1 MTNNIATIEW
11 VMSMKK
17 NIEIMIVCIAIGF
30 LMGQFMFHQY
40 KKEEK
45 PSTIPTMQTTETLY
59 FLQQG
64 VYSNLDSM
72 KQNLTDFEY
81 YTYTEKDG
89 KYYVYV
95 AIIKSK
101 ENMEKLKGFFNQKGY
116 DIYVKEIN
124 VTSNAFLEV
133 LSQYEQLLS
142 GTNDEKT
149 IQAACTQILAK
160 YEELVVN
167 D

>member
-1 MTNNIATIEW
+1 MC
-11 VMSMKK
+11 MKK
-17 NIEIMIVCIAIGF
+17 NIETVVVCIAVGF

-40 KKEEK
+40 KKDER
-45 PSTIPTMQTTETLY
+45 PSSNSNIPVMQTTETLY

-81 YTYTEKDG
+81 YIYTEKDG

-95 AIIKSK
+95 AIIKSEK
-101 ENMEKLKGFFNQKGY
+101 NMEKLKGFFNQKGY
-116 DIYVKEIN
+116 DIYVKEIS
-124 VTSNAFLEV
+124 VTSTAFIEV
-133 LSQYEQLLS
+133 LNQYEQLLN

-149 IQAACTQILAK
+149 IQAACAQILAK

>member
-1 MTNNIATIEW
+1 
-11 VMSMKK
+11 MKK
-17 NIEIMIVCIAIGF
+17 NIEMIVVCIAVGF
-30 LMGQFMFHQY
+30 LMGQFMFNQY
-40 KKEEK
+40 HKEEK
-45 PSTIPTMQTTETLY
+45 TSIVPVVQTEEKLY

-95 AIIKSK
+95 AIIKSE
-101 ENMEKLKGFFNQKGY
+101 ENLEKLKGYFKQKGY
-116 DIYVKEIN
+116 DIYVKEFS
-124 VTSNAFLEV
+124 VTSAAFIEV
-133 LSQYEQLLS
+133 LNQYEQLLK
-142 GTNDEKT
+142 GTSDEKT

-160 YEELVVN
+160 YEELVIN

>member
-1 MTNNIATIEW
+1 MYFATIKL
-11 VMSMKK
+11 VMYMKK
-17 NIEIMIVCIAIGF
+17 NIETIIVCIAVGF
-30 LMGQFMFHQY
+30 LMGQFMFNQY
-40 KKEEK
+40 HKEEK
-45 PSTIPTMQTTETLY
+45 PSTIPTIQLEEKLY

-64 VYSNLDSM
+64 VYSNLDTL

-101 ENMEKLKGFFNQKGY
+101 ENMEKLKGYFNQKGY
-116 DIYVKEIN
+116 DIYVKEIS
-124 VTSNAFLEV
+124 VTSTAFLEV
-133 LSQYEQLLS
+133 LDQYEQLLN
-142 GTNDEKT
+142 GTEDAKT
-149 IQAACTQILAK
+149 IEAACSQILAK

-167 D
+167 DKN

>member
-1 MTNNIATIEW
+1 
-11 VMSMKK
+11 MKK
-17 NIEIMIVCIAIGF
+17 NIEIIVVCIAVGF

-40 KKEEK
+40 HQDESTAPTVATKE
-45 PSTIPTMQTTETLY
+45 TETTLY

-64 VYSNLDSM
+64 VYSSIESIE
-72 KQNLTDFEY
+72 KNLTDFEY
-81 YTYTEKDG
+81 YTYTEQDG

-95 AIIKSK
+95 AIIQSE
-101 ENMEKLKGFFNQKGY
+101 ENLEKLKGFFKDMGY
-116 DIYVKEIN
+116 DIYVKQYT
-124 VTSNAFLEV
+124 VSSTAFLEV
-133 LSQYEQLLS
+133 LNQYEQLLK
-142 GTNDEKT
+142 GTNDAKT

>member
-1 MTNNIATIEW
+1 MKKNIATI
-11 VMSMKK
+11 VA
-17 NIEIMIVCIAIGF
+17 CIAIGF
-30 LMGQFMFHQY
+30 LLGEFMFKQY
-40 KKEEK
+40 NKEEQTA
-45 PSTIPTMQTTETLY
+45 PMMQETEQMLY

-95 AIIKSK
+95 AIIKSQK
-101 ENMEKLKGFFNQKGY
+101 NMEKLKGFFEKLGY
-116 DIYVKEIN
+116 DIYVKQIS
-124 VTSNAFLEV
+124 VKSSAFLEV
-133 LSQYEQLLS
+133 LNQYEQLLD
-142 GTNDEKT
+142 GTDDEKT
-149 IQAACTQILAK
+149 IKAACSQILAK

-167 D
+167 DQN

>member
-1 MTNNIATIEW
+1 MY
-11 VMSMKK
+11 MKK
-17 NIEIMIVCIAIGF
+17 NLETIIVCIAVGF
-30 LMGQFMFHQY
+30 LLGQFMFNQY
-40 KKEEK
+40 HKEEK
-45 PSTIPTMQTTETLY
+45 TPTTIPVIQQEEKLY

-64 VYSNLDSM
+64 VYSSIENM
-72 KQNLTDFEY
+72 KQNLTDLEY

-95 AIIKSK
+95 AIIKSQ
-101 ENMEKLKGFFNQKGY
+101 ENMEKLKGYFNQKGY
-116 DIYVKEIN
+116 DIYVKEIS
-124 VTSNAFLEV
+124 VASTAFLEV
-133 LSQYEQLLS
+133 LNQYEQLLK

-167 D
+167 DQN

>member
-1 MTNNIATIEW
+1 
-11 VMSMKK
+11 MKK
-17 NIEIMIVCIAIGF
+17 NIETIVVCIAVGF
-30 LMGQFMFHQY
+30 LMGQFMFNQY
-40 KKEEK
+40 HKEEK
-45 PSTIPTMQTTETLY
+45 LSTIPVVQTEEKLY

-95 AIIKSK
+95 AIIKSE

-116 DIYVKEIN
+116 DIYVKEISI
-124 VTSNAFLEV
+124 TSAAFLEV
-133 LSQYEQLLS
+133 LNQYEQLLK
-142 GTNDEKT
+142 GTDDEKT

>member
-1 MTNNIATIEW
+1 
-11 VMSMKK
+11 MKK
-17 NIEIMIVCIAIGF
+17 NIETIVVCIAVGF
-30 LMGQFMFHQY
+30 LMGQFMFNQY
-40 KKEEK
+40 HKEERK
-45 PSTIPTMQTTETLY
+45 STIPVVQTTETLY

-81 YTYTEKDG
+81 YIYTEKDN

-95 AIIKSK
+95 AIIKSE

-116 DIYVKEIN
+116 DIYVKEIS
-124 VTSNAFLEV
+124 VTSAAFLEV
-133 LSQYEQLLS
+133 LNQYEQLLS

-149 IQAACTQILAK
+149 IQAACAQILAK

>member
-1 MTNNIATIEW
+1 
-11 VMSMKK
+11 MKK
-17 NIEIMIVCIAIGF
+17 NIETIVVCVAVGF

-40 KKEEK
+40 QKQEK
-45 PSTIPTMQTTETLY
+45 QSALPVVQTTEKLY

-81 YTYTEKDG
+81 YIYNETDN

-95 AIIKSK
+95 AIIKSE

-116 DIYVKEIN
+116 DIYVKEIS
-124 VTSNAFLEV
+124 VTSAAFLEV
-133 LSQYEQLLS
+133 LDQYEQLLS

-149 IQAACTQILAK
+149 IQAACAQILAK